1 MSIIAERIAVALE
14 GIFKDS
20 VFMKRLLTIGMFAW
34 FCAGCFL
41 LRVLLQRNGQRRP
54 NGSPALDL
62 VQTNPPLRNTPWR
75 SV

>member
-1 MSIIAERIAVALE
+1 
-14 GIFKDS
+14 
-20 VFMKRLLTIGMFAW
+20 MKRLLTIGMFAW